1 MKVERH
7 EIKFEK
13 GLVDGQLFVQTE
25 NRFKDDP
32 SELVASIKKLGCE
45 NRDLELYFASSQRD
59 RDKETITWFID
70 TDSAATFE
78 FKELSSLSD
87 QLREDIEQRSSAIL
101 REIDAVLKATESKRN
116 DDKEL
121 IETLQKIVSK
131 QAANNL
137 FSGFD
142 PINNTFFP
150 VLVGWN
156 GDVSDSIARD
166 LGLRGAGIEKPQNI
180 DKNDDLNPE
189 KVSNS
194 GGPNVPIS
202 PLHWLLWLIAFLLIL
217 FIAYLVLP
225 ACGLKGLLQTCPPT
239 EDPINALQNKREKLI
254 KDLELEGNICAYQG
268 NGIFDDQAAGTSPDL
283 GEPTIQTVLTNET
296 ELNNRLEREGGN
308 TSKLMVSLLWNT
320 REDLDLKVSC
330 PNGNYVN
337 HGRKDG
343 QKNQCG
349 NLDVDANVA
358 SKKEA
363 ISSEPV
369 ENINLIEM
377 AGSYE
382 IQVKSVKNDD
392 SLISGT
398 PFEVILLQG
407 KRLEKFIGVIKP
419 GETKVFRFENQ
430 VE

>member
-7 EIKFEK
+7 QIKFEK

-70 TDSAATFE
+70 ADSTATFE

-87 QLREDIEQRSSAIL
+87 QQREDIEQRSSAIL
-101 REIDAVLKATESKRN
+101 QEIDAVLKVTESKRN

-156 GDVSDSIARD
+156 GDVSDSNARD
-166 LGLRGAGIEKPQNI
+166 LGLRGAGTEKPQNI
-180 DKNDDLNPE
+180 DENDDINPE
-189 KVSNS
+189 KVSSS
-194 GGPNVPIS
+194 GGSNVSIS

-217 FIAYLVLP
+217 FMAYLVLP

-239 EDPINALQNKREKLI
+239 EDPINALKNKREKLI

-268 NGIFDDQAAGTSPDL
+268 NIILDDQAEVIPSELT
-283 GEPTIQTVLTNET
+283 EPTVETVLTNET
-296 ELNNRLEREGGN
+296 ELNSRLEREGGN

-343 QKNQCG
+343 KKNQCG

-358 SKKEA
+358 SKKGA
-363 ISSEPV
+363 ISAEPV

-377 AGSYE
+377 VGSYE
-382 IQVKSVKNDD
+382 IQVKSVTNDN
-392 SLISGT
+392 SLFFGT
-398 PFEVILLQG
+398 PFEVVLLRGG
-407 KRLEKFIGVIKP
+407 KLEKYTGVIKP
-419 GETKVFRFENQ
+419 GESKVFRFEN
-430 VE
+430 

>member
-7 EIKFEK
+7 QIKFEK
-13 GLVDGQLFVQTE
+13 GLVDGLRFVQTE

-32 SELVASIKKLGCE
+32 NELVASIKNLGFE
-45 NRDLELYFASSQRD
+45 NSDLELYFASSQRD

-70 TDSAATFE
+70 ADSTTTFE
-78 FKELSSLSD
+78 FKELSSLNEL
-87 QLREDIEQRSSAIL
+87 QLEDIQQRSSVL
-101 REIDAVLKATESKRN
+101 LQEIDAILKGSESKKN
-116 DDKEL
+116 LDKEL
-121 IETLQKIVSK
+121 LETLQKIVSK
-131 QAANNL
+131 RAANKL
-137 FSGFD
+137 FAGFD

-156 GDVSDSIARD
+156 GDVSDSSARD
-166 LGLRGAGIEKPQNI
+166 LGLRGAGIKKQPSIHENG
-180 DKNDDLNPE
+180 DTYPE
-189 KVSNS
+189 KILNNS
-194 GGPNVPIS
+194 GPNMYVS
-202 PLHWLLWLIAFLLIL
+202 PLQWLLWLLAFLLIL

-225 ACGLKGLLQTCPPT
+225 ACGLNGLLHTCPPA
-239 EDPINALQNKREKLI
+239 EDPINTLQIKRDKLT

-268 NGIFDDQAAGTSPDL
+268 NGVFDDQAAETSPDL
-283 GEPTIQTVLTNET
+283 TEPTVETVLTNET

-337 HGRKDG
+337 HGKRDG

-382 IQVKSVKNDD
+382 IQVKSVTNGN
-392 SLISGT
+392 SLLSGT
-398 PFEVILLQG
+398 PFEVVLLKRG
-407 KRLEKFIGVIKP
+407 KIRKFNGLIKP
-419 GETKVFRFENQ
+419 GEAKVFRFENL

>member
-7 EIKFEK
+7 QIKFEK

-70 TDSAATFE
+70 ADSTATFE

-87 QLREDIEQRSSAIL
+87 QQREDIEQRSSAIL
-101 REIDAVLKATESKRN
+101 REIDTLLKATESKRN

-156 GDVSDSIARD
+156 GDVSNSSARD

-180 DKNDDLNPE
+180 DENDDINPE

-194 GGPNVPIS
+194 SGPNVSIS
-202 PLHWLLWLIAFLLIL
+202 PLQWLLWLIAFLLIL
-217 FIAYLVLP
+217 CIAYLVLP
-225 ACGLKGLLQTCPPT
+225 ACGLKGLLQTCPPA
-239 EDPINALQNKREKLI
+239 EDPINALQNKRNKLI

-283 GEPTIQTVLTNET
+283 GEPTIETVLTNET

-337 HGRKDG
+337 HGKRDG

-382 IQVKSVKNDD
+382 IQVKSVTNGN
-392 SLISGT
+392 SLLSGT
-398 PFEVILLQG
+398 PFEVVLLQRG
-407 KRLEKFIGVIKP
+407 KIRKFNGLIKP
-419 GETKVFRFENQ
+419 GEAKVFRFENL

>member
-7 EIKFEK
+7 QIKFEK
-13 GLVDGQLFVQTE
+13 GLVDGKRFVQTE

-32 SELVASIKKLGCE
+32 NELVASIKNLGFE

-70 TDSAATFE
+70 ADTTTTFE
-78 FKELSSLSD
+78 FKELSSLNEL
-87 QLREDIEQRSSAIL
+87 QREDVEKRSSAIL
-101 REIDAVLKATESKRN
+101 REVYAVIKEAESKKN
-116 DDKEL
+116 LDKEL

-131 QAANNL
+131 QCVSKL
-137 FSGFD
+137 FAGFD
-142 PINNTFFP
+142 PISNSFFP

-156 GDVSDSIARD
+156 GNASNSSVSDLS
-166 LGLRGAGIEKPQNI
+166 LRGAGINTPPNI
-180 DKNDDLNPE
+180 NKNDEINSQ
-189 KVSNS
+189 KVSNNS
-194 GGPNVPIS
+194 GPNVSIS

-217 FIAYLVLP
+217 FISYLVLP
-225 ACGLKGLLQTCPPT
+225 ACGLKGLLQTCPPA
-239 EDPINALQNKREKLI
+239 EDSIYALQNKRDKLI

-268 NGIFDDQAAGTSPDL
+268 NLNLDDQAEIIPSELT
-283 GEPTIQTVLTNET
+283 EPTVETVLTNET
-296 ELNNRLEREGGN
+296 ELNYRLEREGGN

-358 SKKEA
+358 SKTVA
-363 ISSEPV
+363 ISSKPI

-382 IQVKSVKNDD
+382 IQVKSVRNDH
-392 SLISGT
+392 SLFSGT

-407 KRLEKFIGVIKP
+407 EGLEKFNGVIKP

>member
-7 EIKFEK
+7 QIKFEK
-13 GLVDGQLFVQTE
+13 GLVDGQRFVQTE

-32 SELVASIKKLGCE
+32 NELVASIKNLGFE
-45 NRDLELYFASSQRD
+45 SSDLELYFASSQRD

-70 TDSAATFE
+70 ADSTTTFE
-78 FKELSSLSD
+78 FKELSSLNEL
-87 QLREDIEQRSSAIL
+87 QLEDIERRSTSIL
-101 REIDAVLKATESKRN
+101 QEIDALLKESESKKYL
-116 DDKEL
+116 DKEL
-121 IETLQKIVSK
+121 FETLEKIVSK
-131 QAANNL
+131 RGANKL
-137 FSGFD
+137 FAGFD
-142 PINNTFFP
+142 PIKNTFFP

-156 GDVSDSIARD
+156 GGVSDSSARD
-166 LGLRGAGIEKPQNI
+166 LGLRGSGIKQQPNIQENGDVYTEKI
-180 DKNDDLNPE
+180 LN
-189 KVSNS
+189 NT
-194 GGPNVPIS
+194 GPNVSIS

-225 ACGLKGLLQTCPPT
+225 ACGLKGLLQTCPPA
-239 EDPINALQNKREKLI
+239 EDPINTLQNKRDRLT

-268 NGIFDDQAAGTSPDL
+268 NEIFDDQAAGTSPDL
-283 GEPTIQTVLTNET
+283 SEPAVETVLTNET
-296 ELNNRLEREGGN
+296 ELNNRLEREGGS

-337 HGRKDG
+337 HGKRDG

-382 IQVKSVKNDD
+382 IQVKSVTNGN
-392 SLISGT
+392 SLLSGT
-398 PFEVILLQG
+398 RFEVVLLKRG
-407 KRLEKFIGVIKP
+407 KLEKFNGLIKP
-419 GETKVFRFENQ
+419 GEAKVFRFEN
-430 VE
+430 